1 MTTAIANRPTPILPS
16 IVPQNVSELLALA
29 DLFFKAGM
37 VPKNC
42 NRPEAVAAVIAFG
55 LELGIKPAA
64 AVCNIMVQNGRG
76 TVWGDIPLALVRASG
91 LLEHIDERHEGTGEN
106 RKAICTV
113 KRRGESGFREG
124 RYSVAD
130 ARKAELFMK
139 GGKSGP
145 WDKDTDHMLK
155 IRARGRLLRDVF
167 TDVLNGLA
175 IGEDIDEASE
185 PTQAKPTATVTV
197 TRTDVAPLTTGDETI
212 AAVNGELMIDEYTLS
227 AIKSYQDAWFKS
239 KGIDQQNDPDAAVA
253 AWVELIKTYGKTSAK
268 QLTQEQGRDLLGI
281 LQETTPHPLMAA
293 LSGKL
298 ESTEPP
304 TATQSVT
311 AS

>member
-1 MTTAIANRPTPILPS
+1 MTTAIANRPTPILPA

-55 LELGIKPAA
+55 LEIGIKPAA

-91 LLEHIDERHEGTGEN
+91 LLEHIDERHEGSGEN

-139 GGKSGP
+139 GGKAGP

-155 IRARGRLLRDVF
+155 LRARGRLLRDVF

-175 IGEDIDEASE
+175 IGEDADESSE
-185 PTQAKPTATVTV
+185 SQKVTV
-197 TRTDVAPLTTGDETI
+197 TRTDVAQP
-212 AAVNGELMIDEYTLS
+212 AAVDTAVAAIDGELMIDEYTLS

-239 KGIDQQNDPDAAVA
+239 QGIDQQNDPDAAVA

-304 TATQSVT
+304 TATQSAT